1 MRIAIDF
8 DDTIVDTTK
17 KVKEY
22 LAKYNLTGFNDFEE
36 KRQFYIKHIDNI
48 SKELQLKPYVKE
60 VLNELSKNNELYII
74 TARSDYYS
82 KNVKPLTKEFIKNNN
97 LPVKEIYFDCFE
109 EGKAIMCDKLNID
122 LFIDDKIN
130 NCLEVKKIG
139 IDVLLFN
146 NKYENLNSVDNWL
159 DILKYVKKV
168 DING

>member
-17 KVKEY
+17 KVREY
-22 LAKYNLTGFNDFEE
+22 LNRYNLEEFEDIEE
-36 KRQFYIKHIDNI
+36 KTKFYIKHIDDI
-48 SKELQLKPYVKE
+48 TKDLELKPYAKE

-97 LPVKEIYFDCFE
+97 LPIKDIYFDCFE

-122 LFIDDKIN
+122 LFIDDYIN
-130 NCLEVKKIG
+130 NCLEAKNRG
-139 IDVLLFN
+139 IKVLLFN
-146 NKYENLNSVDNWL
+146 SEYEGLDNVNSWL
-159 DILKYVKKV
+159 DVLKYVKE
-168 DING
+168 

>member
-17 KVKEY
+17 KVREY
-22 LAKYNLTGFNDFEE
+22 LNRYNLEEFEDIEE
-36 KRQFYIKHIDNI
+36 KTKFYIKHIDDI
-48 SKELQLKPYVKE
+48 TKDLELKPYAKE

-97 LPVKEIYFDCFE
+97 LPIKDIYFDCFE

-122 LFIDDKIN
+122 LFIDDYIN
-130 NCLEVKKIG
+130 NCLEVKNRG
-139 IDVLLFN
+139 IKVLLFN
-146 NKYENLNSVDNWL
+146 SEYEGLDNVNSWL
-159 DILKYVKKV
+159 DVLKYVKE
-168 DING
+168 

>member
-17 KVKEY
+17 KVREY
-22 LAKYNLTGFNDFEE
+22 LNRYNLEEFEDIEE
-36 KRQFYIKHIDNI
+36 KTKFYIKHIDDI
-48 SKELQLKPYVKE
+48 TKDLELKPYAKE

-97 LPVKEIYFDCFE
+97 LPIKDIYFDCFE

-122 LFIDDKIN
+122 LFIDDHIN
-130 NCLEVKKIG
+130 NCLEVKNRG
-139 IDVLLFN
+139 IKVLLFN
-146 NKYENLNSVDNWL
+146 SEYEGLDNVNSWL
-159 DILKYVKKV
+159 DVLKYVKE
-168 DING
+168 

>member
-8 DDTIVDTTK
+8 DDTIVDTTE

-48 SKELQLKPYVKE
+48 TKELQLKPYVKE
-60 VLNELSKNNELYII
+60 VLDELSKDNELYII
-74 TARSDYYS
+74 TARSRYYS
-82 KNVKPLTKEFIKNNN
+82 NNVIKLTKEFIKKNN
-97 LPVKEIYFDCFE
+97 LPIKEIYFECFE
-109 EGKAIMCDKLNID
+109 EGKAIMCNKLKID
-122 LFIDDKIN
+122 LFIDDKVN
-130 NCLEVKKIG
+130 NCLEVQKIG

-159 DILKYVKKV
+159 DVLKYVKKV